1 LFFLDSST
9 MNAMDVT
16 ETSEQKAKS
25 FNTGKEEKSKDRG
38 IETRKILV
46 PKHRM
51 APLKENWLKI
61 FNPVVEHLKLQI
73 RFNLKTKKV
82 EIRTSKDTQDISNLQ
97 KASDFVQAFILGFEV
112 DDALAM
118 LRLDDLF
125 LDSFEITDV
134 KTLKGDHKARAIG
147 RLAGKSG
154 RTKYTIE
161 NVSKTRIVLAD
172 SKIHILGSYQN
183 IQIAKRAICNLI
195 LGSPPSK
202 VYGSLAAVAS
212 RAKERF

>member
-1 LFFLDSST
+1 MSDSST

>member
-1 LFFLDSST
+1 MIRIDNQISKQKISNFFITFLDSST

-97 KASDFVQAFILGFEV
+97 KGRFVF
-112 DDALAM
+112 
-118 LRLDDLF
+118 
-125 LDSFEITDV
+125 
-134 KTLKGDHKARAIG
+134 
-147 RLAGKSG
+147 
-154 RTKYTIE
+154 
-161 NVSKTRIVLAD
+161 
-172 SKIHILGSYQN
+172 
-183 IQIAKRAICNLI
+183 
-195 LGSPPSK
+195 
-202 VYGSLAAVAS
+202 
-212 RAKERF
+212 

>member
-1 LFFLDSST
+1 MELILTSIRITRQKISNFFVFLDSST

-97 KASDFVQAFILGFEV
+97 KGRFVF
-112 DDALAM
+112 
-118 LRLDDLF
+118 
-125 LDSFEITDV
+125 
-134 KTLKGDHKARAIG
+134 K
-147 RLAGKSG
+147 
-154 RTKYTIE
+154 
-161 NVSKTRIVLAD
+161 
-172 SKIHILGSYQN
+172 
-183 IQIAKRAICNLI
+183 
-195 LGSPPSK
+195 
-202 VYGSLAAVAS
+202 
-212 RAKERF
+212 

>member
-1 LFFLDSST
+1 
-9 MNAMDVT
+9 MNAMDVA

-97 KASDFVQAFILGFEV
+97 KGRFVF
-112 DDALAM
+112 M
-118 LRLDDLF
+118 
-125 LDSFEITDV
+125 
-134 KTLKGDHKARAIG
+134 
-147 RLAGKSG
+147 
-154 RTKYTIE
+154 
-161 NVSKTRIVLAD
+161 
-172 SKIHILGSYQN
+172 
-183 IQIAKRAICNLI
+183 
-195 LGSPPSK
+195 
-202 VYGSLAAVAS
+202 
-212 RAKERF
+212 